1 MLGHL
6 KVEEKSNDITAIP
19 ALLRLLDVTGAVV
32 TIDAMGCQKD
42 MAKTMT
48 EQGAD
53 DVLALKDNHPTLAEA
68 VTVFLNDAR
77 ATGFADIAHAY
88 HETVDGDHGRI
99 ETRRY
104 WITSEIEW
112 LGAKAS
118 WSNLHSVGMVEA
130 RREVGNTVQVETRYF
145 LTSLPAQGVRFAQA
159 VRQHWGIEN
168 SLHGVLD
175 VSFDEDACR
184 IRTDKGAQT
193 FAVLRHIALNLLRR
207 EPHHKRGIKA
217 RRKRA
222 GWDRD
227 YLFQVLTG

>member
-1 MLGHL
+1 M
-6 KVEEKSNDITAIP
+6 TAIP

-77 ATGFADIAHAY
+77 ATGCADIAHAY

-118 WSNLHSVGMVEA
+118 WSNLPSVGMVEA

-207 EPHHKRGIKA
+207 EPHHTRGIKA